1 MNALAN
7 KGATALERYPNRL
20 HQTDALVFFVLTP
33 FNWSALKMLLSIDN
47 KGFLF
52 ISNGVKLQE

>member
-1 MNALAN
+1 L
-7 KGATALERYPNRL
+7 
-20 HQTDALVFFVLTP
+20 
-33 FNWSALKMLLSIDN
+33 ALKMLLSIDN